1 MRGAGQQMQQYTQ
14 HGMWMALVAL
24 LAAGAAIGADAEAPQ
39 SEATVYYSKGDP
51 RWPDA
56 EKAVDAVAKEYAP
69 FKVIK
74 VCIDDDAGYRKL
86 AEAEARLHIAPT
98 GDLTAVIRVVQL
110 PPEEPQ
116 VRERTQTQP
125 KAAPKPSVE
134 EIWLTSRND
143 RRDVE
148 KCFAGIVKRLSDP
161 KDGKGRLNPDVA
173 PFAREVFGKDAVLE
187 PSPDDKAE
195 HNRYY
200 PVAIDGKRVGWVV
213 DAFRHI
219 GCPTCNDM
227 QFLMAVGLPEV
238 KVLQIRP
245 ERDLERYATKVDEP
259 QSGAFLNQLKGR
271 TPASA
276 QVRADAITGVTKT
289 CHLYESTVRDALA
302 EIQRREKP

>member
-1 MRGAGQQMQQYTQ
+1 MQQYTQ
-14 HGMWMALVAL
+14 HGMWIALVAL
-24 LAAGAAIGADAEAPQ
+24 LAAGTAVGADAEALQ

-51 RWPDA
+51 NWPDA
-56 EKAVDAVAKEYAP
+56 EKAIDAVAKEHAP
-69 FKVIK
+69 FKVRK
-74 VCIDDDAGYRKL
+74 VCIDDDAGYRQL
-86 AEAEARLHIAPT
+86 AEAEQRLRIEPT
-98 GDLTAVIRVVQL
+98 GDLTAVIRVVV
-110 PPEEPQ
+110 PPVGRVGNSPH
-116 VRERTQTQP
+116 T
-125 KAAPKPSVE
+125 E

-148 KCFAGIVKRLSDP
+148 TCLAGIVKRLSDP
-161 KDGKGRLNPDVA
+161 KDGKGRLTLDVA
-173 PFAREVFGKDAVLE
+173 PFARDVFGKDAVLE

-200 PVAIDGKRVGWVV
+200 PVALSGKRVGWVV

-219 GCPTCNDM
+219 GCPTCNDL
-227 QFLMAVGLPEV
+227 QFLLAVGLPDV
-238 KVLQIRP
+238 KVLRIKP
-245 ERDLERYATKVDEP
+245 ERDLERYATKLDAQE
-259 QSGAFLNQLKGR
+259 SDTFLNQLKGR